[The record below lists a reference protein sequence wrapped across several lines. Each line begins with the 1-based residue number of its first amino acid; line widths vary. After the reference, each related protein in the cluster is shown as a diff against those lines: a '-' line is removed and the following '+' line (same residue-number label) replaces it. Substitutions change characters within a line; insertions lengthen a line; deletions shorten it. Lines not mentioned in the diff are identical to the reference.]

1 MYKESS
7 QNWEHPKKRFS
18 ESAKRKIVAEYEE
31 GFMSIAELKRKYYIR
46 SNSSLQVWLNKYGRL
61 NYKTNLSV
69 GRPNK
74 DPLLQ
79 RIKELEKA
87 LEKKEMEVKAVNMF
101 MEIAERELG
110 ITIKKSPASS
120 NPINRDSYR
129 VKHT

>member
-1 MYKESS
+1 M
-7 QNWEHPKKRFS
+7 
-18 ESAKRKIVAEYEE
+18 
-31 GFMSIAELKRKYYIR
+31 
-46 SNSSLQVWLNKYGRL
+46 
-61 NYKTNLSV
+61 

-110 ITIKKSPASS
+110 ITIKKKSGTKQS
-120 NPINRDSYR
+120 
-129 VKHT
+129 KK